1 MDMARD
7 LEGALEAQGRSER
20 TRRAVQAVLALR
32 RDHDLAERVAAVA
45 ERCGRLYGETPREAL
60 ATARVVVWGHSSA
73 GEDGSLALET
83 LAARPA
89 NAEVRERLSKLQG
102 NQERRA

>member
-32 RDHDLAERVAAVA
+32 RDQELAERVAAVA
-45 ERCGRLYGETPREAL
+45 ERCERLYGETPREAL
-60 ATARVVVWGHSSA
+60 ATARVIVWGSLRGPG
-73 GEDGSLALET
+73 GEDGRLALET
-83 LAARPA
+83 LAERQP
-89 NAEVRERLSKLQG
+89 EVRERLSKLQG
-102 NQERRA
+102 NQERSE

>member
-7 LEGALEAQGRSER
+7 LEGALEAQGRAER

-45 ERCGRLYGETPREAL
+45 SRCERLYGETPREAL

-73 GEDGSLALET
+73 GEDGRLALET
-83 LAARPA
+83 LAERQP
-89 NAEVRERLSKLQG
+89 EVRERLSKLR
-102 NQERRA
+102 QERSE